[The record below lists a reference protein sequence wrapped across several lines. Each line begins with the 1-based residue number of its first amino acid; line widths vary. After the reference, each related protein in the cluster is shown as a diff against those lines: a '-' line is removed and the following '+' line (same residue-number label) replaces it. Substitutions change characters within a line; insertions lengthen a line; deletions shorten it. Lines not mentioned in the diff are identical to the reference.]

1 MVVIGLM
8 LVTGLNGFLAGFEAL
23 LIKQLGTIGA
33 DTIIVTPASNT
44 SFELNDVSIRQ
55 LQAIPGVTTTIEM
68 LRFKVLIVR
77 LSALFILLLK

>member
-33 DTIIVTPASNT
+33 DTITVTPASNT
-44 SFELNDVSIRQ
+44 SFELNW
-55 LQAIPGVTTTIEM
+55 L
-68 LRFKVLIVR
+68 
-77 LSALFILLLK
+77 